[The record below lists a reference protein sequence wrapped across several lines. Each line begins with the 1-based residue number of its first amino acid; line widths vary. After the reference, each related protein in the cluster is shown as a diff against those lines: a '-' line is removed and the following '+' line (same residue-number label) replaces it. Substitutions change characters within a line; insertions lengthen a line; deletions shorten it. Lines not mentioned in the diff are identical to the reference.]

1 MDLLFHVSELDL
13 GIESVAAVAVAV
25 AVAVAA
31 VAVVLFFH

>member
-13 GIESVAAVAVAV
+13 GIESVAAVAVA